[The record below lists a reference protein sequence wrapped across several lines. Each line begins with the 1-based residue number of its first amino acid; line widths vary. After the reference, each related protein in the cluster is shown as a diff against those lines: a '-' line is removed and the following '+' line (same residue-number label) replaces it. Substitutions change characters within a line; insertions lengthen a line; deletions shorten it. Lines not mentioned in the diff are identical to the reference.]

1 MSLHIEKIGHGEPL
15 VMIHGWGMHSG
26 MWMQSRELLSQY
38 FELHLIDLP
47 GMGNSI
53 DSSSYDLD
61 SLADEILKV
70 IPPNAYLLGWSL
82 GGLIAMKIAMKCS
95 VKKMVLI
102 GSTPCFVNRDDWQL
116 GTPIEV
122 FQSFFADVIQDFEAT
137 MHKLLAL
144 IAIGGGNAR
153 GTAKVLKQEF
163 SSRPLPSEKALQD
176 TLNILLNTD
185 LRDELSHINVPT
197 LLLHGEHDKLAP
209 IQAAAWLANA
219 LPNAKLHE
227 LKDAAHEPFLS
238 HPQIFTDT
246 IVEFLKV

>member
-1 MSLHIEKIGHGEPL
+1 MSLHIEKIGQGQPL
-15 VMIHGWGMHSG
+15 AMIHGWGMHSG
-26 MWMQSRELLSQY
+26 MWMQARELLSQH

-47 GMGNSI
+47 GMGHSANL
-53 DSSSYDLD
+53 DDYNLD
-61 SLADEILKV
+61 SVADEIAKV
-70 IPPNAYLLGWSL
+70 MPAHAYLLGWSL
-82 GGLIAMKIAMKCS
+82 GGLIAMKIAIKHP
-95 VKKMVLI
+95 VKKLVLI
-102 GSTPCFVNRDDWQL
+102 GSTPCFVNREDWQL

-153 GTAKVLKQEF
+153 GTAKILKQEF
-163 SSRPLPSEKALQD
+163 SARPLPSEQALQN

-185 LRDELSHINVPT
+185 LRQVLSHIKVPT

-209 IQAAAWLANA
+209 IQAAAWLVNA
-219 LPNAKLHE
+219 LPNAKLYE
-227 LKDAAHEPFLS
+227 LKGAAHEPFIS

-246 IVEFLKV
+246 ITEFLTA